1 MKDLNYVG
9 EKKEN
14 KSEPLRVFLVDI
26 VDKSTKKEILEDR
39 MRELKNLIETYGGV
53 VVLEEYQK
61 KDTPDPKT
69 YL

>member
-1 MKDLNYVG
+1 
-9 EKKEN
+9 
-14 KSEPLRVFLVDI
+14 VFLVDI

-39 MRELKNLIETYGGV
+39 MRELKNLVETYGGV